1 MISNLIIL
9 LLPVAAAS
17 GWFAAKRVLQFDPVA
32 ERHRFVQDYLEG
44 LNYLLNEQP
53 DKAVDTFIKMLEV
66 DNETVETHLALGAL
80 FRRRGE
86 VDRAIRIHQNLIA
99 RPQLS
104 KQQHMESLLAL
115 AQDYLKAGVLDR
127 AERLFNEVISTDSA
141 YKTRA
146 LTHLL
151 DIYQQQKRWDMAID
165 TAGKLN
171 ANGQMMQHPMAHYYC
186 EQALEARHQSDM
198 EDAMRYYLKRAL
210 EVDPSCARAS
220 LMLGSFEFDREN
232 FYEAL
237 EAYRQIKDQ
246 DPDFIPEAI
255 APIAYCFEQL
265 GRASE
270 LVNYLQQCLQQHP
283 KVSVVLAIAGCLR
296 RSNNVQI
303 ATEFLA
309 KQLRLYPSVEGL
321 NRLIAFHLEGAEENL
336 QENLS
341 TLQETVTQLLKN
353 KPNYRCEHCG
363 FASKVLH
370 WHCPGCK
377 DWACVKPV
385 QE

>member
-1 MISNLIIL
+1 MITSFLLL
-9 LLPVAAAS
+9 LLPAAVAS
-17 GWFAAKRVLQFDPVA
+17 GWFAAKRVVQFNPIE
-32 ERHRFVQDYLEG
+32 ERNRFVQDYLVG

-66 DNETVETHLALGAL
+66 DDETVETHLALGAL

-99 RPQLS
+99 RPQLPK
-104 KQQHMESLLAL
+104 KQHVESLLAL

-127 AERLFNEVISTDSA
+127 AERLFLDVIAADTG
-141 YKTRA
+141 YKAIA

-151 DIYQQQKRWDMAID
+151 DIYQQQKRWDVAID
-165 TAGKLN
+165 AANKLSTA
-171 ANGQMMQHPMAHYYC
+171 GQMMQRHVAHYYC
-186 EQALEARHQSDM
+186 EQALEAHEQGDM
-198 EDAMRYYLKRAL
+198 EEELRHYLKRAL
-210 EVDPSCARAS
+210 EIDPSCARAN
-220 LMLGSFEFDREN
+220 LLLGSYEFDREN
-232 FYEAL
+232 FYAAL

-246 DPDFIPEAI
+246 DSDFVTEAI
-255 APIAYCFEQL
+255 APLAYCYEQL
-265 GRASE
+265 GRTSE
-270 LVNYLQQCLQQHP
+270 LISYLQQCLQEHP
-283 KVSVVLAIAGCLR
+283 QIPVVLAIANCLR
-296 RSNNVQI
+296 RNNGSNV
-303 ATEFLA
+303 AAEFLA
-309 KQLRLYPSVEGL
+309 KQLRLQPSVQGL
-321 NRLIAFHLEGAEENL
+321 NHLIGLHLETADLNIKEHL
-336 QENLS
+336 L
-341 TLQETVTQLLKN
+341 TLQAAIIQLLKN